1 MSTVSKTSRWLPRL
15 FALLAGALVAASATF
30 WALRLSAPR
39 APWVQAPAGDTA
51 PEALPVEAAQLSA
64 LLGAGGGGD
73 KAVSASA
80 APAAPALASRFVIT
94 GVVASPSSQGVALI
108 AVDGQPAK
116 PYRVGAVIVEGVM
129 LQSVAPR
136 KAVLAASRKGPALL
150 TLELPAATSG
160 VAATA
165 PPSTLS
171 IVPSVATPP
180 VAVAPAVVTPA
191 VMPAAP
197 PKPAGAP

>member
-1 MSTVSKTSRWLPRL
+1 MSTVPKTSRWLPRL
-15 FALLAGALVAASATF
+15 IALLAGALVAASATF

-39 APWVQAPAGDTA
+39 APLVQAPAGDA
-51 PEALPVEAAQLSA
+51 AAQSLPVDAARRAA
-64 LLGAGGGGD
+64 LLGASPARD
-73 KAVSASA
+73 NAAPASA
-80 APAAPALASRFVIT
+80 AATAPALASRFVIT

-150 TLELPAATSG
+150 TLELPAASSSI
-160 VAATA
+160 AATA
-165 PPSTLS
+165 PASS
-171 IVPSVATPP
+171 VPTVP
-180 VAVAPAVVTPA
+180 VAASPAVMNPA

-197 PKPAGAP
+197 AKPGGTP